1 MKAKKLIPILALTI
15 GLSAFGGC
23 TNVDQKVTFTNYWN
37 ENVLD
42 TTAQINE
49 TLVYDVAFEA
59 NDVSL
64 VDYTM
69 QYTEGTYTAN
79 LVSATENGKTVYTY
93 KTELS
98 IKAHYTLNEET
109 ATFTD
114 SVTSMVKFLAGSY
127 GFQPISSEKE
137 INASSPTAISAPLEA
152 CYPRYHYATKI
163 TYNEDG
169 SAGASTVTRYSID
182 DTTAD
187 PSVDENS
194 FEIDQKKFS
203 YLDNE
208 QLLVALRGINTR
220 TTSAKFLV
228 YSPFVEAVQKVS
240 CTFSTEESKEF
251 SFYKNGS
258 ADKVTETITCRPVSI
273 VLDEPNPGATQ
284 KALIAKPV
292 DTSKNTH
299 RNIILSLETPLAY
312 GLGTMIYTLR
322 SVSYQ

>member
-1 MKAKKLIPILALTI
+1 MKAKKLIPILALAI

-23 TNVDQKVTFTNYWN
+23 TNVDQKVNFGNLWN
-37 ENVLD
+37 ESVVD

-49 TLVYDVAFEA
+49 TLVYDVTFEA

-79 LVSATENGKTVYTY
+79 LVSSTENGKTVYTY

-114 SVTSMVKFLAGSY
+114 SVTSTVKFLAGNY

-137 INASSPTAISAPLEA
+137 INASSPTAIYTTLED
-152 CYPRYHYATKI
+152 CYQCYHYKTKI

-169 SAGASTVTRYSID
+169 SAGEASVARYSID
-182 DTTAD
+182 DATAEPIID
-187 PSVDENS
+187 DNS
-194 FEIDQKKFS
+194 FEIDKKKFS

-208 QLLVALRGINTR
+208 QLLVALRGIYPR

-228 YSPFVEAVQKVS
+228 YSPFVEVVQKVS

-251 SFYKNGS
+251 SFYKNGG
-258 ADKVTETITCRPVSI
+258 AEKVSETITCRPVSI
-273 VLDEPNPGATQ
+273 VLDEQNPGATQ
-284 KALIAKPV
+284 KALIAKPI